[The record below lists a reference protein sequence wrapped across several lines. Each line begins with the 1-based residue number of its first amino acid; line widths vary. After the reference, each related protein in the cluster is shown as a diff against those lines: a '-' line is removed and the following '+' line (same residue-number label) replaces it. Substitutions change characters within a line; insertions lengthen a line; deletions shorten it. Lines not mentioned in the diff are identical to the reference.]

1 MERVTFPPIYSVMK
15 TLNTKTKT
23 VQSIDWKGLIK
34 DTISLEG
41 LRKTVATKDKSL
53 SYRYAGILCDK
64 MKQKGETLTS
74 AKKWFMPKIVK
85 AMTAS
90 QRETKQ
96 GTIRSQLARASIL
109 VPYLESG
116 VRLKEDPTMDQ
127 CRTVHKWSE
136 LPIDEIRGEQFK
148 EDFEFLKT
156 EVAPKVVKALATAM
170 GGADKVGEPDEDLIW
185 DEMARYVAK
194 PRETAS
200 PLDKAKAA
208 YQEFAKAYGKLDS
221 EERALFEQY
230 KTSSRLL
237 S

>member
-1 MERVTFPPIYSVMK
+1 MTA
-15 TLNTKTKT
+15 TKTKKMT

-34 DTISLEG
+34 DTVSLEG

-53 SYRYAGILCDK
+53 SYRYAQILCDK
-64 MKQKGETLTS
+64 MKEKGQTLTS
-74 AKKWFMPKIVK
+74 AKKWFMPQIVK

-90 QRETKQ
+90 QRDTKQ
-96 GTIRSQLARASIL
+96 GTIRSQLARAAIL

-116 VRLKEDPTMDQ
+116 LKLKEDPTMDQ

-148 EDFEFLKT
+148 EDFEFLKA

-185 DEMARYVAK
+185 DEMARFVAK

-200 PLDKAKAA
+200 PLDKVKEA
-208 YQEFAKAYGKLDS
+208 YQEYAKAYGKLDS

-230 KTSSRLL
+230 KASSRLL

>member
-1 MERVTFPPIYSVMK
+1 MTAQ
-15 TLNTKTKT
+15 NTKKKT

-34 DTISLEG
+34 ETISLDG

-64 MKQKGETLTS
+64 MKEKGETLTS
-74 AKKWFMPKIVK
+74 AKKWFMPQIVK

-90 QRETKQ
+90 QRDTKQ

-116 VRLKEDPTMDQ
+116 VKLKEDPTMDQ
-127 CRTVHKWSE
+127 CRTVHKWTD
-136 LPIDEIRGEQFK
+136 LPIDEIRGGQFK
-148 EDFEFLKT
+148 EDFNFLKD
-156 EVAPKVVKALATAM
+156 EVTPLVVASLATAL
-170 GGADKVGEPDEDLIW
+170 GGVEKVGVPDEKLVW
-185 DEMARYVAK
+185 DEMARFVAQ

-200 PLDKAKAA
+200 PLDKAKEA
-208 YQEFAKAYGKLDS
+208 YQVYAEAYGKLNT

-230 KTSSRLL
+230 KASSRLL

>member
-1 MERVTFPPIYSVMK
+1 MK
-15 TLNTKTKT
+15 AQNTKTKT

-34 DTISLEG
+34 ETISLDG

-64 MKQKGETLTS
+64 MKEKGETLTS
-74 AKKWFMPKIVK
+74 AKKWFMPQIVK

-90 QRETKQ
+90 QRDTKQ

-116 VRLKEDPTMDQ
+116 LKLKEDPTMDQ
-127 CRTVHKWSE
+127 CRTVHKWSD

-148 EDFEFLKT
+148 EDFQYLRD
-156 EVAPKVVKALATAM
+156 EVKPKIVKALAKEL
-170 GGADKVGEPDEDLIW
+170 GGVDKVGEIDEAFVW
-185 DEMARYVAK
+185 DEIASYVK
-194 PRETAS
+194 EPRETAS

-230 KTSSRLL
+230 KASSRLL

>member
-1 MERVTFPPIYSVMK
+1 MK
-15 TLNTKTKT
+15 
-23 VQSIDWKGLIK
+23 
-34 DTISLEG
+34 
-41 LRKTVATKDKSL
+41 
-53 SYRYAGILCDK
+53 
-64 MKQKGETLTS
+64 
-74 AKKWFMPKIVK
+74 
-85 AMTAS
+85 
-90 QRETKQ
+90 
-96 GTIRSQLARASIL
+96 
-109 VPYLESG
+109 
-116 VRLKEDPTMDQ
+116 LKEDPTMDQ
-127 CRTVHKWSE
+127 CRIVHKWSE

-185 DEMARYVAK
+185 DEMARFVAK

-200 PLDKAKAA
+200 PLDKAKEA
-208 YQEFAKAYGKLDS
+208 YQEYAKAYGKLDS

>member
-1 MERVTFPPIYSVMK
+1 MTA
-15 TLNTKTKT
+15 NTKTKT
-23 VQSIDWKGLIK
+23 VQSIDWKGLVK
-34 DTISLEG
+34 ETISLDG

-64 MKQKGETLTS
+64 MKEKGETLTS
-74 AKKWFMPKIVK
+74 AKKWFMPQIVK

-90 QRETKQ
+90 QRDTKQ

-116 VRLKEDPTMDQ
+116 VKLKEDPTMDQ
-127 CRTVHKWSE
+127 CRTVHKWTD

-148 EDFEFLKT
+148 EDFNFLKD
-156 EVAPKVVKALATAM
+156 EVTPLVVASLATAL
-170 GGADKVGEPDEDLIW
+170 GGVEKVGVPDEKLVW
-185 DEMARYVAK
+185 DEMARFVAQ

-200 PLDKAKAA
+200 PLDKAKEA
-208 YQEFAKAYGKLDS
+208 YQVYAEAYGKLNT

-230 KTSSRLL
+230 KASSRLL